1 VTAPTHLRRYAITGD
16 PNHKQLGDYFY
27 KAAFM
32 DPLAQKMEYALT
44 GQHANTHIPEI
55 IGIARGWELT
65 GNTTLKSITTW
76 FYKILMDHYTYVAP
90 TPFVNSD

>member
-1 VTAPTHLRRYAITGD
+1 MCVSITRYNLYAISGD
-16 PNHKQLGDYFY
+16 PNHKLLGDYFY

-32 DPLAQKMEYALT
+32 DPLAQKSEYALT

-65 GNTTLKSITTW
+65 GNATLQSITQW
-76 FYKILMDHYTYVAP
+76 FYKILMKHYTCV
-90 TPFVNSD
+90 DLL